1 MLKGMANVLNEF
13 LYGISKGFADA
24 AFATYSRR
32 RSTVREDIEQSF
44 GTEEIGEDLFE
55 QAYSGNQPSG
65 KATEIRGSVNLSP
78 KKKGKKKSSGLK
90 EL

>member
-32 RSTVREDIEQSF
+32 RSTMREDIDQTFS
-44 GTEEIGEDLFE
+44 EEEVGEDLFDA
-55 QAYSGNQPSG
+55 AYDTGSSDS
-65 KATEIRGSVNLSP
+65 EIKGSVDLSP
-78 KKKGKKKSSGLK
+78 KPKSRKKSSGLK

>member
-1 MLKGMANVLNEF
+1 MLKNMANVLNEF

-32 RSTVREDIEQSF
+32 RSTVREDIDQSF
-44 GTEEIGEDLFE
+44 GTEEDKEGIIEA
-55 QAYSGNQPSG
+55 AYKDSGS
-65 KATEIRGSVNLSP
+65 EVSGSVDLSP
-78 KKKGKKKSSGLK
+78 KPKAKKRRSGLK